1 MSKLLTGSIDL
12 SKINES
18 KIVEKNGHRY
28 LNIAVWVNDT
38 NIAVWVND
46 TPDQFGNDAGIQQH
60 VAKEP

>member
-38 NIAVWVND
+38 
-46 TPDQFGNDAGIQQH
+46 PDQFGNDAGIQQH